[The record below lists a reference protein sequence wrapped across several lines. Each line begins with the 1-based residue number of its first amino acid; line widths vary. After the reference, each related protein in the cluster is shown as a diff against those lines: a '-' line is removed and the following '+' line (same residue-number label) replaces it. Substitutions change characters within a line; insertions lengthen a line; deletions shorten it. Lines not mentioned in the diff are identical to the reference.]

1 VRLADPLLRRLPAFR
16 RTFTQIP
23 DYAQRWVSV
32 NAAALAE
39 GARGPL
45 WVVLGDSTAQ
55 GVGASSYDK
64 GWVGLVRDSLP
75 ESPQWR
81 VVNLSRSGDRTR
93 DVIEQ
98 QVPRLQALRS
108 APRLVT
114 AVVGGNDLT
123 HTRLQTWLA
132 DLRELLGML
141 PAGAVVATA
150 PRGWH
155 EGKARV
161 GNEVIRAV
169 AAERGLHVADLWAH
183 TGPPYRGLYAD
194 GFHPNDRGYLQW
206 AAALRPA
213 VAAALAAEHDGQQ

>member
-1 VRLADPLLRRLPAFR
+1 MRLADSLLHRLPAFR
-16 RTFTQIP
+16 RTFGQIP
-23 DYAQRWVSV
+23 EYAERWLTV

-55 GVGASSYDK
+55 GVGASSYDR
-64 GWVGLVRDSLP
+64 GWVGLVRAGLP
-75 ESPQWR
+75 EPGQWR

-98 QVPRLQALRS
+98 QVPRLQALS
-108 APRLVT
+108 STPRLVT
-114 AVVGGNDLT
+114 VVVGGNDLT
-123 HTRLQTWLA
+123 HTRLPTWLA

-155 EGKARV
+155 ERKARV
-161 GNEVIRAV
+161 GNEVIRVV

-194 GFHPNDRGYLQW
+194 GFHPNDRGYAQW
-206 AAALRPA
+206 GSALRPA
-213 VAAALAAEHDGQQ
+213 VTAALAGRDDGQ